1 MQRPISLSIVG
12 WFLIVSA
19 AFSLI
24 SVLMLPTNP
33 IAVKMMEQSS
43 LPLSAHMAIGAIGSI
58 VIMASGYGVLKG
70 FNWSRFLYVGWSILG
85 FAISLATVPIM
96 SVMLLGLIFV
106 AVISFVLLRAA
117 ANAWFGRGAAATGE

>member
-106 AVISFVLLRAA
+106 AVISFFLLRAA